1 MSAEMSQREPT
12 MPSLFEPMTDAD
24 RSGAI
29 ISDCGQYR
37 YHLWRRWDETLPT
50 MVWVMLNPSTADA
63 SKNDPTIRRCIGFAK
78 REGCGG
84 ISVRNVF
91 ALRATDPRKLLD
103 HPDPFGRHNEEHL
116 LAARNV
122 SLLTVLVLGWGAR
135 FNKRLNHYYNTA
147 AVCLL
152 PQKPYCFGVTERGEP
167 RHPLYLKSDASLVPW
182 KLPS

>member
-1 MSAEMSQREPT
+1 MSH
-12 MPSLFEPMTDAD
+12 FEPMTDED

-29 ISDCGQYR
+29 LSPCGVYR

-63 SKNDPTIRRCIGFAK
+63 TEDDRTIRRCIGFAK

-91 ALRATDPRKLLD
+91 ALRATDPAELLK
-103 HPDPFGRHNEEHL
+103 HPDPFGPENEDHL

-122 SLLTVLVLGWGAR
+122 SLMAVLVLGWGTKI
-135 FNKRLNHYYNTA
+135 KRLVRYYQRA
-147 AVCLL
+147 ASCLAVQS
-152 PQKPYCFGVTERGEP
+152 PKCFGVTKDGDP
-167 RHPLYLKSDASLVPW
+167 RHPLYLKGDAELAPW
-182 KLPS
+182 KWT